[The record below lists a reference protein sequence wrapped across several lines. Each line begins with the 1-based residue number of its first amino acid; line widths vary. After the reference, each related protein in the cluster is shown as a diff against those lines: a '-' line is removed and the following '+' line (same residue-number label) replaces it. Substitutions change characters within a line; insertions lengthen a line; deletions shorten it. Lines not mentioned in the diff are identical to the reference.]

1 MKKIFSLLMASAL
14 LLTSCG
20 VDKDQPNNT
29 QKATATLPTVIIPTD
44 ASKPAEILTDA
55 NYTMV
60 NYFSTGTWTV
70 QVNNLKPSFSNALS
84 FTSPQMSPTFSTKIG
99 LQMSFLT
106 PFLAQ
111 NNAVINTLSMIV
123 SDTYNYYVD
132 SAAPTLGV
140 FYFINFKVGDEYKVK
155 TFEPNTFYAG
165 NTVSSYTTED
175 GVKKSY
181 TATKPMFNIQFSANL
196 TKADLII
203 YNARFAEEMPEISRM
218 VISGLKVEP
227 DRMYGYRI
235 TGTGIN
241 PVVGDGAH
249 ATEYPTFQ
257 FTDIDFHP
265 INDNLTEAQLTF
277 KVGDRYSA
285 TFRGSCFKQ

>member
-1 MKKIFSLLMASAL
+1 MKKIYPLLMVSVL
-14 LLTSCG
+14 LLSSCG
-20 VDKDQPNNT
+20 VDKDQPENT

-44 ASKPAEILTDA
+44 ASKEAEFATEV
-55 NYTMV
+55 NYTIM
-60 NYFSTGTWTV
+60 NYFNTGTWTV
-70 QVNNLKPSFSNALS
+70 QVSNLSPSFSSSIS
-84 FTSPQMSPTFSTKIG
+84 FTSPRMSPTFSVKTG

-106 PFLAQ
+106 PFVSNEGA
-111 NNAVINTLSMIV
+111 AVDALSMIV

-132 SAAPTLGV
+132 VAPSLGV
-140 FYFINFKVGDEYKVK
+140 FYFIDFKVGDEYKVK
-155 TFEPNTFYAG
+155 TFELNTYYAG

-175 GVKKSY
+175 GDKKSY
-181 TATKPMFNIQFSANL
+181 TAAGPMFNIQMYSNL

-203 YNARFAEEMPEISRM
+203 YNARFAEEMPEITRM
-218 VISGLKVEP
+218 VISGLKIVP
-227 DRMYGYRI
+227 DRLYGYRI
-235 TGTGIN
+235 TGTAIN
-241 PVVGDGAH
+241 PVVGTGAH
-249 ATEYPTFQ
+249 ATEYPAYQ